1 MKKSLMAFVIVCLYS
16 LNSYSQIPSN
26 QWSATD
32 ALGRKLT
39 NATSINTTKNGK
51 YVGIFYSSWHSE
63 NLADIEVGN
72 ITDILNQYP
81 EAINNFDHPGWKG
94 KLGTYWWD
102 EPLYG
107 YYRTTDDWVLR
118 KHAEVLADAGVDFV
132 FFDCTNGTNLWK
144 DSYTK
149 IAQVWGQAI
158 VDGVKAPK
166 MVFMLPFA
174 DKTNTV
180 IDLNNLY
187 NDFYKSGLNSNL
199 WFMLN
204 NKPLILA
211 LPEISAM
218 DGQSA
223 AMKFTASNA
232 FGAINAACPSWSNSI
247 GNLTFSLY
255 KWETNYATSVSKT
268 PLATK
273 TFVNFNDNAKLALEF
288 SSLPAGDYV
297 WVLKDGIEQVGVW
310 KWADSTDPVT
320 SYFGG
325 QVVTGNYDSE
335 IAYNTTLNFT
345 KLATGK
351 TRTPVTISGLSISQS
366 RVDSIK
372 AFFTFRTVQPAYK
385 IGPTRVDQW
394 SWLEVAPQHGFGLK
408 TDGKFEQ
415 MSVGVGQN
423 TTEARNGAASAFN
436 QPLSFGRSYTKENG
450 QNTEDKAY
458 LKGLNFQEQWN
469 YAHKAD
475 PDVVTVTGWNEWIGG
490 RFNDWDVQ
498 PVAFVD
504 IFSAE
509 KSRDIEF
516 PKRWGDHAD
525 NYYLQLT
532 ENIRKFKGMAKAD
545 TLSTPKT
552 INTNDL
558 TGWDNVKPDYIT
570 YKGNTFHRNHR
581 GTGLTQ
587 IYTNNTGRND
597 FTKAKVTN
605 DLEYIYF
612 YIQTNA
618 AITSKEDPKWMR
630 LFIDIDKNKSTGW
643 QGYDFIVNRI
653 SPTDSAYV
661 DKCNS
666 TTWNWSNSGKA
677 AYVINN
683 NTLVLK
689 LKKSVLGLSNSDQLN
704 FEFKWSDNM
713 QEEGNI
719 MDFYVNGDVAPTGRF
734 NYNYKR
740 DIDMNDFYF
749 AQNPEKL
756 NQGVKC
762 EVYYQTFET
771 LPVFSSIISNDT
783 LFLSNIYTPTLT
795 ADNYGLKYTGYI
807 DVPEDNTYNFYLNSQ
822 SISKL
827 VINGKSIVS
836 TDASGLEKSG
846 AIKLRKGK
854 HLIEFEY
861 ITKVGKSKDFS
872 ISYQFGTT
880 TKTTIPNTSLFKFN
894 VNPTAS
900 IKFNFN
906 QLYYNAIDSVVQIS
920 GYDKDGSVSKI
931 EMFDNGTS
939 IGIMNKNISNIS
951 GFSTGNHSVYAK
963 VFDNDGQTGESM
975 KLNFTVKDAIELP
988 GNIVPENYA
997 NSNSVSIISSNDVDL
1012 GNSIRSAYGWSEYYI
1027 NPQQN
1032 GNYQLT
1038 FRVPASTSGLKT
1050 INIKINGVLKGSL
1063 DVSKVGNAQPWY
1075 SISTNINLN
1084 TGNQKLQLEFKG
1096 VVTVHKINFDLTS
1109 AIDDIVKYST
1119 MIYPNAGNQ
1128 SFMLKSELP
1137 IQKVIVYN
1145 TSGIKVEEQNYN
1157 NDIFQTD
1164 IGKNIQPGVYMVL
1177 VLSKSGFKSQ
1187 IKLLKQSRIQQ

>member
-1 MKKSLMAFVIVCLYS
+1 MKKSLMAFVIVCLYG
-16 LNSYSQIPSN
+16 LNSYSQMPSN

-32 ALGRKLT
+32 ALGRKLS
-39 NATSINTTKNGK
+39 NASSVNTIRNGK

-63 NLADIEVGN
+63 NLAEIPVGN
-72 ITDILNQYP
+72 VTDILNQYP
-81 EAINNFDHPGWKG
+81 EAIKDFNHPGWG
-94 KLGTYWWD
+94 KDNLGTYWWD

-132 FFDCTNGTNLWK
+132 FFDCTNGTFLWK

-149 IAQVWGQAI
+149 IAQVWAQAI

-166 MVFMLPFA
+166 MVFLLPFS
-174 DKTNTV
+174 DPKNTV

-187 NDFYKSGLNSNL
+187 IDFYKPGLYSNL
-199 WFMLN
+199 SFMWN

-211 LPEISAM
+211 IPEISPL
-218 DGQSA
+218 DGQTA

-232 FGAINAACPSWSNSI
+232 FGAINAACPSWANNI
-247 GNLTFSLY
+247 GNLTFSLF
-255 KWETNYATSVSKT
+255 KWDTNYATSVSKT

-273 TFVNFNDNAKLALEF
+273 TFVNYNDNAKLALEF
-288 SSLPAGDYV
+288 SLLPAGEYV

-310 KWADSTDPVT
+310 KWAESTDPVT
-320 SYFGG
+320 SYFEGK
-325 QVVTGNYDSE
+325 VVTGNYDSE

-345 KLATGK
+345 KLATGQ
-351 TRTPVTISGLSISQS
+351 TRTPVTISGLSITQS

-372 AFFTFRTVQPAYK
+372 AFFTFRTVQPAYNT
-385 IGPTRVDQW
+385 GPTRNDQW
-394 SWLEVAPQHGFGLK
+394 SWLEVAPQHSFGLK
-408 TDGKFEQ
+408 ADGKFEQ

-423 TTEARNGAASAFN
+423 ACEATNGAASWFN
-436 QPLSFGRSYTKENG
+436 TPLSFGRSYTKENG

-469 YAHKAD
+469 NAHKAD
-475 PDVVTVTGWNEWIGG
+475 PDIVTVTGWNEWIGG
-490 RFNDWDVQ
+490 RFNDSDVNQ
-498 PVAFVD
+498 PVGFMDV
-504 IFSAE
+504 FSAE

-516 PKRWGDHAD
+516 PKKWGDHAD

-532 ENIRKFKGMAKAD
+532 ENIRKFKGMEIAD

-552 INTNDL
+552 INVNDL
-558 TGWDNVKPDYIT
+558 TDWNNVKPDYFA

-587 IYTNNTGRND
+587 TYTNTTGRND

-612 YIQTNA
+612 YVQTNA
-618 AITSKEDPKWMR
+618 VITSKEDPKWMR
-630 LFIDIDKNKSTGW
+630 LLIDIDKNKSTGW

-653 SPTDSAYV
+653 SPTDSAFV
-661 DKCNS
+661 DKS
-666 TTWNWSNSGKA
+666 SGTTWNWLNSGKA

-713 QEEGNI
+713 QEDGNI

-740 DIDMNDFYF
+740 ETDINNFYY

-771 LPVFSSIISNDT
+771 LPVFNSIHSNDT
-783 LFLSNIYTPTLT
+783 LFLSNFTSP
-795 ADNYGLKYTGYI
+795 AVSVDNYGLKYSGFI
-807 DVPEDNTYNFYLNSQ
+807 EVPSDNTYNFYLNSQ

-827 VINGKSIVS
+827 IVNGKVIVS
-836 TDASGLEKSG
+836 TDTSGIEKSG

-872 ISYQFGTT
+872 ISYQYGAA

-900 IKFNFN
+900 IKFNVN
-906 QLYYNAIDSVVQIS
+906 QLYYNAIDSVVQIAGS
-920 GYDKDGSVSKI
+920 DKDGSVSKI
-931 EMFDNGTS
+931 ELFDNGNS
-939 IGIMNKNISNIS
+939 IGVLNKNVSNIS
-951 GFSTGNHSVYAK
+951 GFTTGNHSVYAK
-963 VFDNDGQTGESM
+963 VSDNDGQTGESM
-975 KLNFTVKDAIELP
+975 KLNFTVKDAIQLP
-988 GNIVPENYA
+988 GSIVPENFA
-997 NSNSVSIISSNDVDL
+997 NSNSVTIIPSTDVDL
-1012 GNSIRSAYGWSEYYI
+1012 GYSIRAPYGWSEYYI
-1027 NPQQN
+1027 NPQQS

-1038 FRVPASTSGLKT
+1038 LRVPASISGLKT

-1063 DVSKVGNAQPWY
+1063 DASKVGNAQPWY

-1096 VVTVHKINFDLTS
+1096 VVTVHKINFDLTN
-1109 AIDDIVKYST
+1109 AMDDIVKYST
-1119 MIYPNAGNQ
+1119 RVYPNAGNQ

-1137 IQKVIVYN
+1137 IQNVTVYN

-1164 IGKNIQPGVYMVL
+1164 IGKNLQSGIYMVL
-1177 VLSKSGFKSQ
+1177 VQSKSGLKSQ
-1187 IKLLKQSRIQQ
+1187 IKLLK